1 MGKKIHNSIHA
12 YFKRINVQDSEV
24 TLNPLFQ
31 KNAIV
36 LDSESL

>member
-24 TLNPLFQ
+24 TLQPTIPKKCYSF
-31 KNAIV
+31 K
-36 LDSESL
+36 